1 MVLKNI
7 PQGKK
12 IVMEKVEEQ
21 DKNFCIPIILNNMC
35 YNDTLIHEGD
45 WNECKEKLLCLS
57 GTKFYY
63 KLFIVC
69 FSLSHILYES
79 ILPL

>member
-1 MVLKNI
+1 M
-7 PQGKK
+7 
-12 IVMEKVEEQ
+12 EEQ
-21 DKNFCIPIILNNMC
+21 DKNFYIPIILSNVY
-35 YNDTLIHEGD
+35 YNDILIYERD
-45 WNECKEKLLCLS
+45 WNEYKGKLLCLS
-57 GTKFYY
+57 GIKFYY

>member
-1 MVLKNI
+1 M
-7 PQGKK
+7 
-12 IVMEKVEEQ
+12 EEQ
-21 DKNFCIPIILNNMC
+21 DKNFYIPVILNMY
-35 YNDTLIHEGD
+35 YNDILIYERD
-45 WNECKEKLLCLS
+45 LDECKGKLLCLS

-79 ILPL
+79 RLPL

>member
-1 MVLKNI
+1 MNIKENYCKLK
-7 PQGKK
+7 
-12 IVMEKVEEQ
+12 
-21 DKNFCIPIILNNMC
+21 
-35 YNDTLIHEGD
+35 
-45 WNECKEKLLCLS
+45 LS
-57 GTKFYY
+57 GIKFYY